1 MSASEIEE
9 LKQLIK
15 SQNHRIGVLEDIA
28 AIRNLQ
34 HAYGY
39 YIDKCHYNEVVDL
52 FEDDGVVIFHGGI
65 FKVYVAVIGNI
76 QCEFTLTHVTCLL
89 CSGQGR
95 SQTSLRRPVPEALH
109 SWT

>member
-1 MSASEIEE
+1 MSSSEIEE

-39 YIDKCHYNEVVDL
+39 YIDKCHYNEVVEL

-65 FKVYVAVIGNI
+65 FKVGLVYFDGMQRVL
-76 QCEFTLTHVTCLL
+76 TLSARVLIL
-89 CSGQGR
+89 GQGR
-95 SQTSLRRPVPEALH
+95 RQTPICRPIPETFH
-109 SWT
+109 GRT